1 MAAAANIGELV
12 GNTPMVKLN
21 KVIPDNDVE
30 IYAKLEFNN
39 PSASVKDRPALAMI
53 VDAESKG
60 SIDKNTVIIEP
71 TSGNTGIGLAMVCA
85 YKGYRLIL
93 TMPESMST
101 ERRKMMEILGAEIVL
116 TEAELGM
123 KGAVKKAEKLLA
135 EYDNSFMPQQFK
147 NPANPQI
154 HFRTTAEEIWRDTGG
169 DFEFFAAGV
178 GTGGTITGTGEAL
191 KSKNPRLKIIAVEP
205 EDSPVISGGEP
216 GPHKIQGIGAGF
228 IPDNLNLA
236 IIDETIKVSNE
247 NAINFARKIIREEG
261 ILIGISS
268 GAIAYAA
275 CKIAER
281 PENRGKKFVI
291 IFCDTAERYLSTDLF
306 KF

>member
-1 MAAAANIGELV
+1 
-12 GNTPMVKLN
+12 
-21 KVIPDNDVE
+21 
-30 IYAKLEFNN
+30 
-39 PSASVKDRPALAMI
+39 
-53 VDAESKG
+53 
-60 SIDKNTVIIEP
+60 
-71 TSGNTGIGLAMVCA
+71 MVCA

-93 TMPESMST
+93 TMPESMSI

-116 TEAELGM
+116 TDAELGM
-123 KGAVKKAEKLLA
+123 KGAVKKAEELLA
-135 EYDNSFMPQQFK
+135 KYDNSFMPQQFK
-147 NPANPQI
+147 NPANPQM

-169 DFEFFAAGV
+169 NIDFFVAGV
-178 GTGGTITGTGEAL
+178 GTGGTITGAGEAL

-236 IIDETIKVSNE
+236 LIDETIKVSNDD
-247 NAINFARKIIREEG
+247 AINFARKIIREEG

-281 PENRGKKFVI
+281 QENRGKKFVI

-306 KF
+306 NF